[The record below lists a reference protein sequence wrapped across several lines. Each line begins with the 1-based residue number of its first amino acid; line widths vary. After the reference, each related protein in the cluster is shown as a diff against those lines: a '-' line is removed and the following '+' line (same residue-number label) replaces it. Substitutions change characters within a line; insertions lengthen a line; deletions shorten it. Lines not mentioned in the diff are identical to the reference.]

1 MSVAAGQL
9 GPQRNRAKLWTSH
22 ISFRAGSQHRRTAVA
37 LLAMMILATS
47 AIMGVWAF
55 GQVAPAGGLPQP
67 SGNAQPAPVPNR

>member
-9 GPQRNRAKLWTSH
+9 RPQRNRAKLRTTQ
-22 ISFRAGSQHRRTAVA
+22 ISSRTRSQHRRTAVA
-37 LLAMMILATS
+37 LLAMMILAMS
-47 AIMGVWAF
+47 AILGIWAF